1 MISADTELM
10 RSIKLYMEK
19 EWNWMARAEC
29 RDKDPELFYAENGKF
44 STPKTKTAIRIC
56 RDCPVIKDCLNWAL
70 ATGDS
75 FGVLGGMTPQQRT
88 RYRRDMEYNRT
99 LRKIKLERGY

>member
-10 RSIKLYMEK
+10 RTIKMYFEK
-19 EWNWMARAEC
+19 EWHWMENAKC
-29 RDKDPELFYAENGKF
+29 RDEDPELFYPEHGKF
-44 STPKTKTAIRIC
+44 STPGVKTAIRIC
-56 RDCPVIKDCLNWAL
+56 RGCPVINECLNWAL

-88 RYRRDMEYNRT
+88 KYRRDREYARHIRK
-99 LRKIKLERGY
+99 LR